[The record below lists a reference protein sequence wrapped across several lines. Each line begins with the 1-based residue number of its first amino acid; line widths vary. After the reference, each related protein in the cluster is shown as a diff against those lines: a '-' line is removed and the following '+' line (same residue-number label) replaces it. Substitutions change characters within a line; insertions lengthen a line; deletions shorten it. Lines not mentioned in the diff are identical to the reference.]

1 MSTSLFDNS
10 QSANTPSPSEHSTD
24 VNIQEI
30 MQQLMAQ
37 TGCNAEEAGAA
48 ILRQL
53 AAKKKASALPDV
65 PYSKLETEAQRAEYM
80 RRIREGTEAR
90 TMDKRM
96 REEHN
101 SELRTIEAQK
111 QFAQR
116 MRDRSKAQGPMHST
130 QAAIDFFR
138 SRKEQE

>member
-1 MSTSLFDNS
+1 MSTSLFDN
-10 QSANTPSPSEHSTD
+10 AYSPTEQGPD

-80 RRIREGTEAR
+80 RRIRENTKSR
-90 TMDKRM
+90 TMDKRT
-96 REEHN
+96 REEHE

-111 QFAQR
+111 QASQR
-116 MRDRSKAQGPMHST
+116 MNDRSKALGPMHST